1 MTSIDIELPA
11 AQLEGSEA
19 TLSQWL
25 VAEGE
30 IVSKDQ
36 PIAELETDKVAIEVV
51 APQAGTIT
59 KLIAQLGEKIDS
71 GGLLAAMAPVASANS
86 VAVSVPVTPP
96 AGTAIN
102 VDQKHSIKSSI
113 PAVVPDLN
121 NSCRHLMGPVVRKL
135 IAEHNLNIDLIVGS
149 GRGGR
154 ISREDVLAAIDAGLC
169 APLEVYDDRV
179 ATLAPGASRL
189 VPHSSMRKAIANH
202 MVESLL
208 EKAPHVTSIFEMDM
222 SNIIAHR
229 QWHKKEFL
237 AAEVKLTFTAYFLQA
252 CVKAMAVVPEM
263 NAQFHQE
270 SLEIFTA
277 LNIGV
282 GTALAGSGLVVPVVK
297 DVAALS
303 LLDTAKALQDQT
315 QRARNNKL
323 TPADM
328 RGGTFT
334 ISNHGVSGSLMAAP
348 IIINQPQV
356 AILGV
361 GKMEKRVEVV
371 EVNGEDQMRIR
382 PKCYVSLSIDHRAVD
397 AHQTNAW
404 LSAFVA
410 EIESWGELSTARL

>member
-1 MTSIDIELPA
+1 MTTSIDIELPA
-11 AQLEGSEA
+11 AQLEGAEA
-19 TLSQWL
+19 TLSHWL
-25 VAEGE
+25 VTEDE
-30 IVSKDQ
+30 LVSKDQ

-51 APQAGTIT
+51 APQAGTIAT
-59 KLIAQLGEKIDS
+59 LIAQLGEKIVS
-71 GGLLAAMAPVASANS
+71 GGLLATMVPVAVASGVVADVPAKPQFSAALNADLKGS
-86 VAVSVPVTPP
+86 IESATPLVT
-96 AGTAIN
+96 I
-102 VDQKHSIKSSI
+102 DS
-113 PAVVPDLN
+113 N

-135 IAEHNLNIDLIVGS
+135 IAEHDLNQDLIEGS

-154 ISREDVLAAIDAGLC
+154 ITREDVQAVIAMGGVARMQTFDNRAVAAE
-169 APLEVYDDRV
+169 P
-179 ATLAPGASRL
+179 TASRL

-229 QWHKKEFL
+229 KWHKKEFL
-237 AAEVKLTFTAYFLQA
+237 EAEVKLTFTAYFLKA

-263 NAQFHQE
+263 NAQFHQH

-297 DVAALS
+297 NVAALS
-303 LLDTAKALQDQT
+303 LFDTAKALQDQT

-410 EIESWGELSTARL
+410 EIENWGEL